1 MPLFGV
7 ATEANFTSPYVVP
20 EVAGDDE
27 TKIKRPVPVAIQVCS
42 ELDWYDR
49 LPHGG
54 TPKW

>member
-7 ATEANFTSPYVVP
+7 ETEANFTSPYVVP

-27 TKIKRPVPVAIQVCS
+27 TKIKHPLPVAIQVCS